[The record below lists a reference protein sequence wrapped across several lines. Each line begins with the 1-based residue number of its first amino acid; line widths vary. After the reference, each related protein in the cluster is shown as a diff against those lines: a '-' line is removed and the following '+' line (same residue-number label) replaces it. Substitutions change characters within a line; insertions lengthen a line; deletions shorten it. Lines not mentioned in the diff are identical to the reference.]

1 LSSFNAVVQSKINK
15 YASREHRYGSG
26 VNKYASG
33 EDTRHIN
40 MTQLDNRMANMGW
53 CVHIYAYTH
62 THTHTHTHKHKHTH
76 THKYAS
82 GDDTKDINM
91 NQPHGLYGWCVCIC
105 VCVFCVYLS
114 NTFRS

>member
-1 LSSFNAVVQSKINK
+1 MSSLNAVVQSKINK

-53 CVHIYAYTH
+53 CVHIYVYTH
-62 THTHTHTHKHKHTH
+62 THTQTP

-82 GDDTKDINM
+82 GEDTKDINM
-91 NQPHGLYGWCVCIC
+91 NQPHRLYGWCVCIC

-114 NTFRS
+114 FTFRS